1 MRVYMKP
8 ILKYRGGKSKEI
20 PSFIKYIPKYETYF
34 EPFFGGGATY
44 FHLEPQKAFI
54 SDVNEQLISFYKEI
68 SGSKFFEI
76 KKELEKI
83 QIEYESNRKIFME
96 RKLKTPDKHV
106 EDPND
111 FLYYRIRD
119 MFNGKIISEYERAT
133 LYFFI
138 NKTAYSGMIRYN
150 NLGEFNVPYGRYAN
164 FNTKLLTE
172 DHHKLLSQTDIH
184 NASYELSF
192 EKATEKDFIFLD
204 PPYDTVFSGYGNEV
218 FTGDFKEEEHIK
230 LAEDFKNLSAP
241 ALMVVGETELISGL
255 YSKYIK
261 EKYVKNYSVNIR
273 NRFKSETNHLIITN
287 F

>member
-1 MRVYMKP
+1 MKP

-111 FLYYRIRD
+111 FLY
-119 MFNGKIISEYERAT
+119 
-133 LYFFI
+133 
-138 NKTAYSGMIRYN
+138 
-150 NLGEFNVPYGRYAN
+150 
-164 FNTKLLTE
+164 
-172 DHHKLLSQTDIH
+172 LSLIH
-184 NASYELSF
+184 
-192 EKATEKDFIFLD
+192 I
-204 PPYDTVFSGYGNEV
+204 
-218 FTGDFKEEEHIK
+218 
-230 LAEDFKNLSAP
+230 
-241 ALMVVGETELISGL
+241 
-255 YSKYIK
+255 
-261 EKYVKNYSVNIR
+261 
-273 NRFKSETNHLIITN
+273 
-287 F
+287 